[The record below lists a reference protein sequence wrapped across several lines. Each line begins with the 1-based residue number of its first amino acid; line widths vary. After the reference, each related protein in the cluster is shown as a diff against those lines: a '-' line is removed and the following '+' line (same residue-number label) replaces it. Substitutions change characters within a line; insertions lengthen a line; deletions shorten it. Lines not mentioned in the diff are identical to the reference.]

1 MATFDTQSSSTLW
14 ISPAQP
20 LIPSTWLKTG
30 PCEIIRALN
39 ANGSPAHSLFSPGS
53 WVPESAV
60 GPMSDCSQRTNLRM
74 RRSDKNPLHCFLRP
88 CPRPGSRWTPGRS
101 LEHYTACA
109 CVRTH
114 AGADGQPWAAG
125 RGFSPI
131 VQPSRDW
138 WGQQREECGRR
149 EEGQVMWPADNT
161 WPEPDRADIR
171 TWPHL
176 CSGKATPGAGGRQ
189 TKIEF
194 QQCT

>member
-88 CPRPGSRWTPGRS
+88 CSRPGSRWTPGAWNTTQHVPVSALTLVLTGSRERQGEAFPPS
-101 LEHYTACA
+101 YSPPGIDE
-109 CVRTH
+109 
-114 AGADGQPWAAG
+114 GG
-125 RGFSPI
+125 RGRN
-131 VQPSRDW
+131 V
-138 WGQQREECGRR
+138 
-149 EEGQVMWPADNT
+149 
-161 WPEPDRADIR
+161 
-171 TWPHL
+171 
-176 CSGKATPGAGGRQ
+176 AGGRRGRSCDLQ
-189 TKIEF
+189 ITHGQNQIGLI
-194 QQCT
+194 